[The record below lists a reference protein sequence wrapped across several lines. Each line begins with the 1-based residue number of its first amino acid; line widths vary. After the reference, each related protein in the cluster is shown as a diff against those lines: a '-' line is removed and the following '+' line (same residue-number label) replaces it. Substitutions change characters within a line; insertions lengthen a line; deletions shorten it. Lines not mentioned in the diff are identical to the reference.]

1 MQSAA
6 ALYRFFR
13 EMCEALDGPK
23 GGYFRALQNVRAGIS
38 DSGNGCKDSGAVAT
52 NPVKRSSDDPLRNK
66 PKTQTYMIYKTIL
79 ASLAVLVIAA
89 ASSFAQDSHK
99 SGPFQGAKAN
109 TGYVTHTTEGGNS
122 VLTLSDDFKSPDT
135 PDPHWQ
141 VVDSKGNTY
150 LLQKLSIKGD
160 KMNRKITVPKYVPD
174 IAKVQI
180 WCAFA
185 ETNLGEAAFE
195 HPVK

>member
-1 MQSAA
+1 MN
-6 ALYRFFR
+6 Y
-13 EMCEALDGPK
+13 
-23 GGYFRALQNVRAGIS
+23 I
-38 DSGNGCKDSGAVAT
+38 
-52 NPVKRSSDDPLRNK
+52 
-66 PKTQTYMIYKTIL
+66 TIL
-79 ASLAVLVIAA
+79 GSLTALVIAVT
-89 ASSFAQDSHK
+89 SSIAQDSHK
-99 SGPFQGAKAN
+99 SGPFQGVKAN
-109 TGYVTHTTEGGNS
+109 TGYVTHTTENGNS

-141 VVDSKGNTY
+141 VVDSKGNVY

-160 KMNRKITVPKYVPD
+160 QMNRKITVPKYVPD

>member
-1 MQSAA
+1 MR
-6 ALYRFFR
+6 Y
-13 EMCEALDGPK
+13 PIH
-23 GGYFRALQNVRAGIS
+23 VPAGVS
-38 DSGNGCKDSGAVAT
+38 DPSYSCKDFEAVAT
-52 NPVKRSSDDPLRNK
+52 NPVKCNSDYPPANK

-79 ASLAVLVIAA
+79 ASLTALIIATT
-89 ASSFAQDSHK
+89 SSFAQDRHK

-109 TGYVTHTTEGGNS
+109 TGYVIHTTENGNTL
-122 VLTLSDDFKSPDT
+122 LTLSDDFKAPDT

-141 VVDSKGNTY
+141 IVDSNGNVY
-150 LLQKLSIKGD
+150 LLQKLSIKGG
-160 KMNRKITVPKYVPD
+160 KMNRKITVPKYVPN

-195 HPVK
+195 HPIK

>member
-1 MQSAA
+1 MKSKSILVSLTAFA
-6 ALYRFFR
+6 IAVTVTLA
-13 EMCEALDGPK
+13 E
-23 GGYFRALQNVRAGIS
+23 
-38 DSGNGCKDSGAVAT
+38 SG
-52 NPVKRSSDDPLRNK
+52 
-66 PKTQTYMIYKTIL
+66 
-79 ASLAVLVIAA
+79 
-89 ASSFAQDSHK
+89 HK

-122 VLTLSDDFKSPDT
+122 VLTLSDDFKAPET

-141 VVDSKGNTY
+141 VVDSNGNTY

-185 ETNLGEAAFE
+185 EVNLGEAAFE
-195 HPVK
+195 HAVK